1 MSDFATLAYLDFRQL
16 LNRVRTILHQPGRLI
31 VYVIAIAYFG
41 FLAWVRRINP
51 HGVSGTTIPVMVP
64 EPYASA
70 ILFAFV
76 TLLGVIMY
84 GAASGFLGVFSS
96 TADARFLCG
105 SKLSER
111 AVVTWL
117 QIRRCTSAVI
127 RWILLLIFYSLLY
140 RRSGGFAALAPSLI
154 AGALLTVA
162 TAIPILKLRVVRG
175 RPTAQL
181 LSAAV
186 VAAGLLPLSILL
198 GSVIGPALGPWA
210 RNIESIGAGFAV
222 NALFGR
228 NVWGV
233 SAMYAA
239 AFGLLAFSYVVGND
253 LYPDLYASSIKVLAF
268 RRQRGRLPGV
278 IVGEREYRE
287 SNVTAIWFLNR
298 ARGAWTIAWK
308 EWIAFVRAPG
318 AQRMF
323 WFGFF
328 ASAAVGAV
336 LGSAAR
342 HSAHPLE
349 TAGVM
354 SSSIANVIVIFI
366 TIASSFG
373 LAEDLRKPL
382 WWMGTDTVWSRLF
395 AWVLATSW
403 RLSACLAVGII
414 TFAGTLGLQLI
425 VAAAIPLAIAI
436 AVTLRSVGLALYA
449 LMPSGLDQRGPLAM
463 LRVLLTYL
471 CALPPIAATVVSA
484 LVIHSFPFAITAGI
498 IVAIFE
504 ALGLIT
510 FAAFRVSGRGAA
522 FAQAEAA

>member
-1 MSDFATLAYLDFRQL
+1 MSDFATLAYLDFHQL
-16 LNRVRTILHQPGRLI
+16 VNRLRTILHQPSRMI
-31 VYVIAIAYFG
+31 VYVVAIGYFG
-41 FLAWVRRINP
+41 FLAWVRTLHPRAGNY
-51 HGVSGTTIPVMVP
+51 GTTIPTIIP

-117 QIRRCTSAVI
+117 QVRRCASAVV
-127 RWILLLIFYSLLY
+127 RWILLLVFYSLIY
-140 RRSGGFAALAPSLI
+140 HRAGGFSSLAPSLI

-162 TAIPILKLRVVRG
+162 TAIPILKLRTTRG
-175 RPTAQL
+175 RGTAQL
-181 LSAAV
+181 FSAAII
-186 VAAGLLPLSILL
+186 AAGLLPLSILL
-198 GSVIGPALGPWA
+198 ASILGAGLIPWA
-210 RNIESIGAGFAV
+210 RHIESIGAGFAV
-222 NALFGR
+222 NALFSR

-239 AFGLLAFSYVVGND
+239 AAGLLAFSYAVGND
-253 LYPDLYASSIKVLAF
+253 LYPDLYASSLKVQAF
-268 RRQRGRLPGV
+268 KRQRRHLPGMATD
-278 IVGEREYRE
+278 REYRANAA
-287 SNVTAIWFLNR
+287 SGKWLLDR

-323 WFGFF
+323 WFGFI
-328 ASAAVGAV
+328 ASAAVGVV
-336 LGSAAR
+336 LGTAAKR
-342 HSAHPLE
+342 SGDPMG
-349 TAGVM
+349 TAAVM
-354 SSSIANVIVIFI
+354 GGSIANVIVIFI

-382 WWMGTDTVWSRLF
+382 WWMGTDTVFSRLV
-395 AWVLATSW
+395 AWILATPW
-403 RLSACLAVGII
+403 RLSACFAAGIL
-414 TFAGTLGLQLI
+414 TFSAALGFRP
-425 VAAAIPLAIAI
+425 VVVFAIPIAI
-436 AVTLRSVGLALYA
+436 TIAVVLRSIGLALYA

-471 CALPPIAATVVSA
+471 CATPPIGATLLAALAVHSFAFAVGAGIVVALLEA
-484 LVIHSFPFAITAGI
+484 LV
-498 IVAIFE
+498 
-504 ALGLIT
+504 LIA